1 MSVDG
6 KVERF
11 KARLV
16 AKGYAKKY
24 GIDYDE
30 ICSPVVRF
38 SSIRFLIAF
47 AVHHDMLI
55 HQMDVETAF
64 LNGKLGEEI
73 YMQQPEG
80 YVKPGEKYLVCKRE
94 KSLYGLKQSSPCSN
108 KAFRERVEKIGFTQA
123 TTDPCVFIRKEDTF
137 TIIAIAARL
146 YTVNGTTVEM
156 VAKEKDLGITITK
169 DRTWNNHLK
178 AIVSKANRKMGF
190 IKRNCFA

>member
-1 MSVDG
+1 M
-6 KVERF
+6 
-11 KARLV
+11 
-16 AKGYAKKY
+16 AKGYAQKY

-30 ICSPVVRF
+30 IFSPVVRF
-38 SSIRFLIAF
+38 SSMRFLIAF
-47 AVHHDMLI
+47 AVQHDMLI

-64 LNGKLGEEI
+64 VNGKLGEEI

-80 YVKPGEKYLVCKRE
+80 YVKPGEKYLVCKLE

-123 TTDPCVFIRKEDTF
+123 TTDPCVFIRKEDTL

-190 IKRNCFA
+190 IKRNCFALLNTKTLILLYTS